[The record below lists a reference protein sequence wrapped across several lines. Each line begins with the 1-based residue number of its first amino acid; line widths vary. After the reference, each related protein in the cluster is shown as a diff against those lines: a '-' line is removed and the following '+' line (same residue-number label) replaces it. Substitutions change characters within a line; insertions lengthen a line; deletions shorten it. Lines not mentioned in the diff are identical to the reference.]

1 MVALR
6 IAALVAAVLTT
17 GLIAGVF
24 YAYAISVMPALAG
37 TDDRTIVEVMQ
48 KVNVAILNPWFLAP
62 FVGTVACT
70 VLAAALHLGGAQR
83 TTLVWILVALVLDI
97 AAFAVTA
104 GLNVPLNERL
114 AAAVGRSEGA
124 PLFVVSQ
131 KSLTGHAKGGA
142 AAFQLIGLCQVLETG
157 VVPPNRSLDCV
168 DEKMREYPHLV
179 WLREALR
186 FGDRFPL
193 KAGLVTSLGFGH
205 VSGLLAVVH
214 PQAFIQAIEPGR
226 REEYQQ
232 RAQQRQLAGR
242 QRIAEAM
249 CGGAPLYERPAD
261 RRLGGDGT
269 PATRVRQLEA
279 DVLLSP
285 QARLGVDGTYRTDG
299 SGCGTGAV
307 IVGRLTGEQG

>member
-114 AAAVGRSEGA
+114 AAAGDPAAMVDPAAVRAGFEAAWVRYNIGRAVLHTLAFLVLCGA
-124 PLFVVSQ
+124 LVS
-131 KSLTGHAKGGA
+131 AGA
-142 AAFQLIGLCQVLETG
+142 A
-157 VVPPNRSLDCV
+157 R
-168 DEKMREYPHLV
+168 
-179 WLREALR
+179 
-186 FGDRFPL
+186 
-193 KAGLVTSLGFGH
+193 
-205 VSGLLAVVH
+205 
-214 PQAFIQAIEPGR
+214 
-226 REEYQQ
+226 
-232 RAQQRQLAGR
+232 
-242 QRIAEAM
+242 AEA
-249 CGGAPLYERPAD
+249 APVTHPA
-261 RRLGGDGT
+261 
-269 PATRVRQLEA
+269 
-279 DVLLSP
+279 
-285 QARLGVDGTYRTDG
+285 
-299 SGCGTGAV
+299 GAV
-307 IVGRLTGEQG
+307 SAGV